1 MEQNEAV
8 REAVRGTKARHWH
21 AKSDRVTAS
30 RTLYVVLGVA
40 TFLVTLIFFTRVCP
54 LVPSDADDWG
64 LMAKVRSGLPEW
76 GGFNPAKVFPE
87 TSLRLVNFLA
97 AFCVMPFVGG
107 DYVWSLV
114 VAAAILASAFVAGY
128 VLSFAWVLKRVLGCG
143 TSAIVSATALFYLS
157 HFVLLS
163 HTGGGTIPFLLGTR
177 DYTCVFHYTI
187 PYLLCAT
194 VAMTLMCRGAA
205 PEPKDGYKET
215 PLGLAVLMLGIYLGM
230 FSNLFLNIVLAA
242 FSGACLV
249 ASLAQ
254 IGARERRAWTLGSF
268 VRHNCFHFVILA
280 LWLASLAF
288 ELSGNRASGALE
300 GEGGSGFHLGAVLVD
315 LHATLACLNRGT
327 ALLFLAVLAIALVL
341 GRRNM
346 DNSGKSASPFN
357 LFARLPFVSIIWWLL
372 AAAFIVLLSSVVDP
386 YTQTVPPIRYYAS
399 RPDVLVS
406 AVCPLLIL
414 CCMAFAY
421 VVEKWRLANM
431 LSLVVVFVVAVGA
444 VGGIGRYEQPVRGNI
459 TAGQTLV
466 SAEDMVAQVIAADKA
481 GKSSVEVHVLAFHN
495 DYAYNWPLAPGL
507 ADGLAEDLYGAGVT
521 SQRMTITIVPDTAVN
536 ARLGLPD
543 DIGGSAVSA
552 GQ

>member
-1 MEQNEAV
+1 
-8 REAVRGTKARHWH
+8 
-21 AKSDRVTAS
+21 
-30 RTLYVVLGVA
+30 LYVVLGIA
-40 TFLVTLIFFTRVCP
+40 TFLVTLVFFTRVCP

-97 AFCVMPFVGG
+97 AYCVMPFVGG
-107 DYVWSLV
+107 NYVWSLV
-114 VAAAILASAFVAGY
+114 AAAAILLSAFVTGY
-128 VLSFAWVLKRVLGCG
+128 VLSFARVLRRVLGCG

-163 HTGGGTIPFLLGTR
+163 HTNGGTIPFLLGTR

-205 PEPKDGYKET
+205 PEPEAGYKEM
-215 PLGLAVLMLGIYLGM
+215 PLGLALLVLGIYLGM

-242 FSGACLV
+242 FSGACLL

-254 IGARERRAWTLGSF
+254 IGARKRRAWTIVSF
-268 VRHNCFHFVILA
+268 VRHNCIHFLVLG
-280 LWLASLAF
+280 LWLVTLAF
-288 ELSGNRASGALE
+288 ELSGSRASGALE
-300 GEGGSGFHLGAVLVD
+300 GEEGSGFHLGAVLAD
-315 LHATLACLNRGT
+315 LHATLACFNRGLV
-327 ALLFLAVLAIALVL
+327 LLFLAVLVIALVV
-341 GRRNM
+341 GRRNR
-346 DNSGKSASPFN
+346 DDSGKSATSLN
-357 LFARLPFVSIIWWLL
+357 LFVCLPFVSIIWWLL
-372 AAAFIVLLSSVVDP
+372 AAAFIVLLSSVTGP

-406 AVCPLLIL
+406 AVCPVLML
-414 CCMAFAY
+414 CCAAFAY
-421 VVEKWRLANM
+421 TVEKWRLANM
-431 LSLVVVFVVAVGA
+431 ASLVVVFVVAVSA

-466 SAEDMVAQVIAADKA
+466 SAEDMVAQVVAADKA
-481 GKSSVEVHVLAFHN
+481 GESAVEVHVLAFHN

-507 ADGLAEDLYGAGVT
+507 ADGLSEDLYGAGIT
-521 SQRMTITIVPDTAVN
+521 SQRMSITIVPDTAVN

-543 DIGGSAVSA
+543 DIGGSAAST

>member
-1 MEQNEAV
+1 MEQS
-8 REAVRGTKARHWH
+8 EAVRGTRARHWY
-21 AKSDRVTAS
+21 AKSDQPTKS
-30 RTLYVVLGVA
+30 HTLFVALGVV
-40 TFLVTLIFFTRVCP
+40 TFLVTFIFFTRVCP

-76 GGFNPAKVFPE
+76 GGFNPAKVLPE

-114 VAAAILASAFVAGY
+114 VAAAILLSAFLTGY
-128 VLSFAWVLKRVLGCG
+128 VLCFARVLRRLLGCG
-143 TSAIVSATALFYLS
+143 TSAIVSGTVLFYLS

-163 HTGGGTIPFLLGTR
+163 HTNGETIPFLLGTR

-194 VAMTLMCRGAA
+194 IAMTLMCRGAA
-205 PEPKDGYKET
+205 LEPRNGYKET
-215 PLGLAVLMLGIYLGM
+215 PLGLALLMLGIYLGM

-254 IGARERRAWTLGSF
+254 IGTKNRRAWTVGSF
-268 VRHNCFHFVILA
+268 VRHNCVHFLVLA

-300 GEGGSGFHLGAVLVD
+300 GGERSGFHLGAVLAD
-315 LHATLACLNRGT
+315 LHTTLACLNRGLL
-327 ALLFLAVLAIALVL
+327 LLFLVVLVITPIV
-341 GRRNM
+341 GRRNR
-346 DNSGKSASPFN
+346 DASEKKASSLN
-357 LFARLPFVSIIWWLL
+357 LFVRLPFVSIIWCLL
-372 AAAFIVLLSSVVDP
+372 ATAFIVLLSSVTDP

-406 AVCPLLIL
+406 AVCPALML
-414 CCMAFAY
+414 CCSAFAY
-421 VVEKWRLANM
+421 LVEKWRLANL
-431 LSLVVVFVVAVGA
+431 LSFVVIFVITVSAVA
-444 VGGIGRYEQPVRGNI
+444 GIGRYEQSVRGNI
-459 TAGQTLV
+459 TAGQTLA
-466 SAEDMVAQVIAADKA
+466 SAEDMIGQVITADKA
-481 GKSSVEVHVLAFHN
+481 GKASVEVRVLAFHN

-507 ADGLAEDLYGAGVT
+507 AYGLSEDLYTAGIT
-521 SQRMTITIVPDTAVN
+521 SQRMNITIVPDTAVN

-543 DIGGSAVSA
+543 DIGGSAASVSR
-552 GQ
+552 